1 MTTPVRRIA
10 EHLVTALARAGTPA
24 VFGVPGGGS
33 NLDVLG
39 AAEAAGI
46 PFVLAHTETAAAVM
60 AAVAGQLSGAPGAC
74 VVTRGPGVTSAVNGV
89 AQARLDRQPVVLV
102 SDCVSAAQWAR
113 VSHQRVD
120 QHALLAPVTKG
131 SFDLVHD
138 DPAEAAA
145 AVALALAEPPG
156 PVQVSIDPGAASLGR
171 TPAAPAAAPSDEQ
184 AVEQLAAAVAAAH
197 RPVMVVGGGLA
208 VLPPAA
214 RDAVA
219 AAVRRLAERH
229 RMPVLGT
236 YLGRGIVPDRHPW
249 HAGVATGATIESPVL
264 HEADLVLGV
273 GLDPV
278 EFIPAP
284 WSYAADVVL
293 LGTWP
298 VDDSTYL
305 GDRLTVQA
313 VVPVERLA
321 GVVDGL
327 AAAST
332 WTAAEVDAHRSRAH
346 AELLAAVP
354 TRPRGLTPQQ
364 VVTEAAGV
372 APSGTT
378 LTVDA
383 GAHML
388 VAVPLWP
395 AERPC
400 QVLISSGL
408 ATMGFAVPAA
418 VAAAVVAPDRHVVC
432 CTGDGGLGMVLGEIE
447 TLGRLQLPV
456 VVLVCNDA
464 TLSLIAAKQHPV
476 GHGGDGAVAYRRT
489 DFAAVARAS
498 GVHGETVA
506 DVATYRRVLR
516 EAFDR
521 PGPTLLD
528 VQVDPSA
535 YGAVLDAVRAPRPAA
550 AG

>member
-1 MTTPVRRIA
+1 MTAPVRRIA

-39 AAEAAGI
+39 AADAAGI

-102 SDCVSAAQWAR
+102 SDCVSAAQWER
-113 VSHQRVD
+113 VSHQRVA

-138 DPAEAAA
+138 DPDEAAA
-145 AVALALAEPPG
+145 AVALALAVPPG
-156 PVQVSIDPGAASLGR
+156 PVQVSIDPTAGSLGR
-171 TPAAPAAAPSDEQ
+171 APTPPT
-184 AVEQLAAAVAAAH
+184 AVHHDDGALTHLVAAVAAAR
-197 RPVMVVGGGLA
+197 RPVVVVGGGVA

-219 AAVRRLAERH
+219 AAVRRLAEDH
-229 RMPVLGT
+229 RVPVLGT
-236 YLGRGIVPDRHPW
+236 YLGRGVVPDRHPW
-249 HAGVATGATIESPVL
+249 HAGVATGATIEAPVL
-264 HEADLVLGV
+264 HDADLVVGV

-278 EFIPAP
+278 EFIPAA
-284 WSYAADVVL
+284 WLYAAPVVL

-305 GDRLTVQA
+305 GDRVTVEA
-313 VVPVERLA
+313 VVAVSGMAAAVDRLA
-321 GVVDGL
+321 PP
-327 AAAST
+327 ST
-332 WTAAEVDAHRSRAH
+332 WTADEVAVHGSRWRAD
-346 AELLAAVP
+346 LLAAVP
-354 TRPRGLTPQQ
+354 ARPEGLTPQD
-364 VVTEAAGV
+364 VVTGAAAV
-372 APSGTT
+372 APPGTT

-408 ATMGFAVPAA
+408 ATMGFALPAA
-418 VAAAVVAPDRHVVC
+418 IAAAVVEPHRHVVC
-432 CTGDGGLGMVLGEIE
+432 CTGDGGLGMVLAELE

-464 TLSLIAAKQHPV
+464 TLSLIAAKQQPV
-476 GHGGDGAVAYRRT
+476 GNGGSRAVAYRRT
-489 DFAAVARAS
+489 DFAAVARAC
-498 GVHGETVA
+498 GVHGTTVGDLA
-506 DVATYRRVLR
+506 AYRQALH

-535 YGAVLDAVRAPRPAA
+535 YGAVLDAVRAPRPT